1 MDLSL
6 FFAGTGGS
14 VPSPRRGLPAILL
27 RRGGD
32 RLLFDCGE
40 SPLPYA
46 NVTSHWRSTD
56 LPG

>member
-14 VPSPRRGLPAILL
+14 VPGARRGLPAIML

-32 RLLFDCGE
+32 RL
-40 SPLPYA
+40 
-46 NVTSHWRSTD
+46 
-56 LPG
+56 